1 MLKCDKGNVSIN
13 GTMIDLLAEYACI
26 TKDLCEQFA
35 EATNDL
41 AGARKMLKNACEKG
55 LLSTEELEELDKK
68 IAPEEIDLLRTKDAL
83 DRLLALMEE
92 KMKGENADGRDED

>member
-13 GTMIDLLAEYACI
+13 GTVIDLLVEYACL

-35 EATNDL
+35 EATGDMERSKKVL
-41 AGARKMLKNACEKG
+41 RNACEKG
-55 LLSTEELEELDKK
+55 LLTTEELEEPDKK

-92 KMKGENADGRDED
+92 KMKGENADGRNED